1 MLGKIRFFANTTH
14 TTPSDSFKL
23 MEQILENL
31 KQSAQQLY
39 AKLKDL
45 YLSMTLGNR
54 IVSTLL
60 VATLLFS
67 LCYLIAGSIQRAEPG
82 SKTVRLYDGH
92 AFDSNDKRAAENA
105 FSKHGLQ
112 GHQWIG
118 DQLQVPIN
126 KQSDYVAAL
135 ADANVAAPTGRER
148 LNTARNLGA
157 WDPAKIMNERM
168 MTSKEIDCAAAIKRI
183 RGIADATVLSN
194 KRPEWERNVWA
205 RTQITSVGVFVEA
218 IDNKPLPAETIGAIG
233 QIIKSSFGITNL
245 KEISTVDNKNS
256 RSYDGSGEEQ
266 TAGQSAYQRHQTRYQ
281 EEWNKRIYT
290 HLPNIDGLNVE
301 TSVRLTTYR
310 EQKEFEVEHRKPTVL
325 TAHELNLH
333 INKQGWDRFFRPGQ
347 IAQWSRPLIDPTG
360 NVSPQDLYDEK
371 KRETEITNAL
381 PGVETKREEL
391 PFIPVAIT
399 VSIRIPREHVLQ
411 LWQQE
416 NRLFGDP
423 EAKPTTE
430 QIQAKQDELA
440 LSTKESV
447 AKLLELYRPSNKTD
461 PMELVTVTFYDPIR
475 PEVPVLTAW
484 EQFVLFLQ
492 QNWQTLGLMSLVFSG
507 ITVLWLISKPQKPDP
522 IVIYEGLETPLEAI
536 DARIAEQQR
545 LEAERLAAEA
555 AVAAAAAEEIEEFE
569 NTLGALG
576 SLRSLRDEIAELI
589 AQNPDA
595 AAAVI
600 RQWIGNAVLVEA
612 KN

>member
-1 MLGKIRFFANTTH
+1 
-14 TTPSDSFKL
+14 

-31 KQSAQQLY
+31 KKSAQQLY
-39 AKLKDL
+39 AKLKDM

-54 IVSTLL
+54 IVSALL
-60 VATLLFS
+60 MVTLLFS

-82 SKTVRLYDGH
+82 SKTVKLYDGH
-92 AFDSNDKRAAENA
+92 QFDSNDKRAAENA
-105 FSKHGLQ
+105 FSKIGLK

-118 DQLQVPIN
+118 DQLQVPID
-126 KQSDYVAAL
+126 KQSAYVAAL

-168 MTSKEIDCAAAIKRI
+168 MTSKEIDCAAAIKKI
-183 RGIADATVLSN
+183 RGIADANVLSN

-218 IDNKPLPAETIGAIG
+218 IDNKPLSADTIGAIG
-233 QIIKSSFGITNL
+233 RIIKPAFGITDL
-245 KEISTVDNKNS
+245 KEISIVDTKNC
-256 RSYDGSGEEQ
+256 RAYDGSGEEQ
-266 TAGQSAYQRHQTRYQ
+266 SSSQSEYQRHQTKYQ
-281 EEWNKRIYT
+281 DQWNQRIYE
-290 HLPNIDGLNVE
+290 HLPVIDGLKVE
-301 TSVRLTTYR
+301 TSVQLTTYR

-325 TAHELNLH
+325 TQHELNLH

-347 IAQWSRPLIDPTG
+347 IAQSSRPLIDPTG

-371 KRETEITNAL
+371 KRESEITNAL
-381 PGVETKREEL
+381 PGVETKREDL
-391 PFIPVAIT
+391 PYIPVAIT

-423 EAKPTTE
+423 EAKPTPE
-430 QIQAKQDELA
+430 QIQAKQDELT
-440 LSTKESV
+440 LSTKESI
-447 AKLLELYRPSNKTD
+447 AKLLELYRLSNKID
-461 PMELVTVTFYDPIR
+461 PKELVTVTYYDPIR
-475 PEVPVLTAW
+475 PEERVLTAW
-484 EQFVLFLQ
+484 EQFVLFLR
-492 QNWQTLGLMSLVFSG
+492 NHWENLSLMSLVFCG
-507 ITVLWLISKPQKPDP
+507 LAVLWLISKPQKPDS
-522 IVIYEGLETPLEAI
+522 ITLYEGLETPLEAI
-536 DARIAEQQR
+536 DARIAEQRR

-555 AVAAAAAEEIEEFE
+555 AVATAEEREEFE

-576 SLRSLRDEIAELI
+576 SLRSLRDEIADLI
-589 AQNPDA
+589 RENPDA

-612 KN
+612 KS